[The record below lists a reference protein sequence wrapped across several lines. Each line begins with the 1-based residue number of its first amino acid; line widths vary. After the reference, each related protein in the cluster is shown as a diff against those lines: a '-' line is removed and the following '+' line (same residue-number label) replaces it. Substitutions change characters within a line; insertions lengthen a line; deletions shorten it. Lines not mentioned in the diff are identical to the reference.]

1 MAKVK
6 EQVKY
11 NPKWSDV
18 KRVNRAR
25 MDIVGRTSIV
35 FTILFGVFLLLTTG
49 VMLFSVFDDA
59 KEFFEDGFQSVASIA
74 FGGIFMALAIFAI
87 NSTLPFM
94 RMAKNIE
101 KQKAM
106 LGGCVNIYET
116 FMSMPIRKVSLF
128 RQSFMYYC
136 FILFV
141 EIVPSIILN
150 IIILLNPELRFAGGM
165 VTIIT
170 IAAVAFSVI
179 MYGAVFGIL
188 GKNKAFIGKVYTGS
202 LIVFYIFWM
211 GCILGFF
218 DKFIMAKPLCAL
230 AGIPCICFAV
240 IGIIAVIAIEKLYIE
255 KREMSASWSFKEENN
270 V

>member
-179 MYGAVFGIL
+179 MYSAVFGIF
-188 GKNKAFIGKVYTGS
+188 GKSKVYTGV
-202 LIVFYIFWM
+202 LIVFYILWM
-211 GCILGFF
+211 GSIFGFF
-218 DKFIMAKPLCAL
+218 DKFVMAKPLCAV

-255 KREMSASWSFKEENN
+255 KREMNAPWYFKEEKN